1 MQSPAQSSRAFC
13 LFGLRYPALRLL
25 SDAQLGQVGTNLVER
40 GGHLARFRQMVELVR
55 GARAILQ

>member
-1 MQSPAQSSRAFC
+1 